1 MFSTAGG
8 HIRANIEAARHDLVQ
23 LQIPSQILRHKPGIR
38 AGSSAK
44 IKWLDRRCVNQ
55 HVEVVPAV
63 DNGRPVGIVIGECDP
78 QRLPFMCGD
87 PRCNAHI
94 AKAAAALVV
103 KQAESRRG
111 IHLARNPLI
120 FEANSEIEREV
131 GTHQQTILNET
142 DIFAISRID
151 WLWRAKDN
159 SLRQRPVLPDD
170 IDGAC

>member
-1 MFSTAGG
+1 VQRHFVIEDANTATN
-8 HIRANIEAARHDLVQ
+8 HRVIILAR
-23 LQIPSQILRHKPGIR
+23 RPG
-38 AGSSAK
+38 K
-44 IKWLDRRCVNQ
+44 
-55 HVEVVPAV
+55 
-63 DNGRPVGIVIGECDP
+63 
-78 QRLPFMCGD
+78 
-87 PRCNAHI
+87 
-94 AKAAAALVV
+94 
-103 KQAESRRG
+103 AESRRG
-111 IHLARNPLI
+111 IHLARDPLI